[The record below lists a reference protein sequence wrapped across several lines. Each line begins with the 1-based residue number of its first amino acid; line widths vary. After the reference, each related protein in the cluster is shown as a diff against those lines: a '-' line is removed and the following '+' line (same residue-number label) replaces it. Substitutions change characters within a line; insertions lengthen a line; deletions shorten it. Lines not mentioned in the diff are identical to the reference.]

1 MMPASRAMRVNAAT
15 PRNSI
20 YADDLAALEHFGEG
34 SLLTI
39 HEEHGGRSLLECC
52 DSHHVGK
59 RCESGKVMKECN
71 LPQHLAIAG
80 RSILRR
86 EQ

>member
-1 MMPASRAMRVNAAT
+1 MVSASRAMRVNAST

-20 YADDLAALEHFGEG
+20 YIDDLAALEHFGEG
-34 SLLTI
+34 SLLAI
-39 HEEHGGRSLLECC
+39 HEEHGGGVFEECC

-71 LPQHLAIAG
+71 LPQHLAISG

-86 EQ
+86 E